1 MSDIPVTIWI
11 VGGIAILIIAVAI
24 IWLILAAR
32 RINMTSPESP
42 DQKPEWIR
50 TTPPPETRAATQA
63 DGEGVTLYDEDVGEK
78 LAAPFAEQIEDILR
92 ARLEADPYLQSLKVD
107 LGTGPDGSLEIW
119 LNGVRYTDIHQLPDD
134 RLRQAFQEA
143 IADWQAA

>member
-24 IWLILAAR
+24 IRLILAAR
-32 RINMTSPESP
+32 RINLTSPESP
-42 DQKPEWIR
+42 DQQSEWMR
-50 TTPPPETRAATQA
+50 TTPPPETMAATQA
-63 DGEGVTLYDEDVGEK
+63 DGEGITLYDHDAGEK

-92 ARLEADPYLQSLKVD
+92 ARLEADPYLRSLQVD
-107 LGTGPDGSLEIW
+107 LGTGPDGGLEIW
-119 LNGVRYTDIHQLPDD
+119 VNGVRYTDIHQLPDD